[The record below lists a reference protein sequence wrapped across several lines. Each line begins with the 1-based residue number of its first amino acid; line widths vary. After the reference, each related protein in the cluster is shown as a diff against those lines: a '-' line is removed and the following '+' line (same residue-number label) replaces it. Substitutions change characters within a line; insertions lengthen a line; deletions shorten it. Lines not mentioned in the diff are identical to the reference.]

1 MLREKLKIERGGAEL
16 FFTKRMDAKYI
27 VFMDGLSGMK
37 WMPQMCGDVLEE
49 VIQNITEG
57 CVGCRMPSQNWMYYI
72 YTKHQMNV
80 PLHGTR
86 YDTYKYCKSVAGHWV
101 EKPKMGNM
109 EYALTH
115 RSSMAWFFTDD
126 MFENCE

>member
-49 VIQNITEG
+49 VIQNIQEG
-57 CVGCRMPSQNWMYYI
+57 KASQNYMYYI
-72 YTKHQMNV
+72 YTKHYNF

-86 YDTYKYCKSVAGHWV
+86 YDTYKYCKSVAGSKV
-101 EKPKMGNM
+101 EKPKIGNM
-109 EYALTH
+109 QYALTH
-115 RSSMAWFFTDD
+115 QTSMAWFFTDD
-126 MFENCE
+126 MFENCD